1 MWQYIIS
8 ALIITAAVA
17 CAAWKIYLLV
27 RGKASPCDGCH
38 GCAHKAEGCANKAK
52 GCCGNHALTGKPH
65 CYEKKEDEKFGGIK

>member
-38 GCAHKAEGCANKAK
+38 GCAHKAVDCANKAE
-52 GCCGNHALTGKPH
+52 GCCGNHAVTGKPH
-65 CYEKKEDEKFGGIK
+65 CYQKKKMKNLVE

>member
-38 GCAHKAEGCANKAK
+38 GCAHKADD
-52 GCCGNHALTGKPH
+52 CCGNRALTGKPH
-65 CYEKKEDEKFGGIK
+65 CYQKKEDEKFGGIK

>member
-65 CYEKKEDEKFGGIK
+65 CYQKKEDEKFGGIK

>member
-27 RGKASPCDGCH
+27 RGKTSPCDGCH
-38 GCAHKAEGCANKAK
+38 GCAHKAEGCENKAE

-65 CYEKKEDEKFGGIK
+65 CYQKKKMKNLVE

>member
-27 RGKASPCDGCH
+27 RGKTSPCDGCH

-52 GCCGNHALTGKPH
+52 GCCGNRALTGKPH
-65 CYEKKEDEKFGGIK
+65 CYQKKEDEKFGGIK

>member
-52 GCCGNHALTGKPH
+52 GCCGNHAVTGKPH
-65 CYEKKEDEKFGGIK
+65 CYQKKEDKKFGGIK

>member
-38 GCAHKAEGCANKAK
+38 GCAHKAEGCANKADD
-52 GCCGNHALTGKPH
+52 CCGNHAVTGKPH
-65 CYEKKEDEKFGGIK
+65 CYQKKKMKNLVE

>member
-8 ALIITAAVA
+8 ALIIMAAVA

-27 RGKASPCDGCH
+27 RGKTSPCDGCH

-65 CYEKKEDEKFGGIK
+65 CYQKKEDEKFGGIK

>member
-27 RGKASPCDGCH
+27 RGKTSPCDGCH
-38 GCAHKAEGCANKAK
+38 GCAHKAEGCAFKADD
-52 GCCGNHALTGKPH
+52 CCGNHALTGKPH
-65 CYEKKEDEKFGGIK
+65 CYQKKKMKNLVE